1 MGAKDTMQ
9 NFFMGMAG
17 QMTSGYGA
25 KTISTPMGPFKWDD
39 NINMWVNTNNGMVM
53 SNISFQDQFAMIDY
67 GTTDG
72 SGLQADPGTVTVSI
86 SPTSW
91 GNFTGGNDGTD
102 VWASAAGPTTLAS
115 ATAVTFAIKTLNNTP
130 TSINVSLTL
139 DVQFLS
145 GGAPSAIYGKNALS
159 KATYSTPFTMSD
171 GDTLKLGVSTS
182 ALSEASVIITVRN
195 AANQN
200 LIGTVSGS
208 FA

>member
-67 GTTDG
+67 GTSDG
-72 SGLQADPGTVTVSI
+72 SGLQGDPVTVSI

-91 GNFTGGNDGTD
+91 GNFTGGIAGTD
-102 VWASAAGPTTLAS
+102 IWASAAGPVASIAS
-115 ATAVTFAIKTLNNTP
+115 ATPVTFTINASGGLPNTI
-130 TSINVSLTL
+130 SVSLS
-139 DVQFLS
+139 VQTVGI
-145 GGAPSAIYGKNALS
+145 GGGSLLYGKNAMS
-159 KATYSTPFTMSD
+159 RVTYSTPFTMSN
-171 GDTLKLGVSTS
+171 GDTLKLGISASAFSEVTS
-182 ALSEASVIITVRN
+182 AIITVRN
-195 AANQN
+195 AANQTV
-200 LIGTVSGS
+200 IGTVSGS
-208 FA
+208 YS

>member
-67 GTTDG
+67 GTSDG
-72 SGLQADPGTVTVSI
+72 SGLQADPVTVSI
-86 SPTSW
+86 SPSSW
-91 GNFTGGNDGTD
+91 GNFTAGNAGTD

-139 DVQFLS
+139 TVQGLI
-145 GGAPSAIYGKNALS
+145 GGAPSAIYGKNALA

-171 GDTLKLGVSTS
+171 GDTLKLGVSTPVF
-182 ALSEASVIITVRN
+182 SEAGVTITVRN

-200 LIGTVSGS
+200 VIGTVSGS
-208 FA
+208 YG

>member
-1 MGAKDTMQ
+1 
-9 NFFMGMAG
+9 
-17 QMTSGYGA
+17 
-25 KTISTPMGPFKWDD
+25 
-39 NINMWVNTNNGMVM
+39 
-53 SNISFQDQFAMIDY
+53 MIDY

-72 SGLQADPGTVTVSI
+72 SGLQADPVTVSI

-91 GNFTGGNDGTD
+91 GGFLGGNAGAD

-139 DVQFLS
+139 TLQGLI
-145 GGAPSAIYGKNALS
+145 GGTPATIYGKNALS

-182 ALSEASVIITVRN
+182 AFSEASVVTITVRN
-195 AANQN
+195 AENQN
-200 LIGTVSGS
+200 VIGTVSGS

>member
-67 GTTDG
+67 GTSDG
-72 SGLQADPGTVTVSI
+72 SGLQADPVTVSI
-86 SPTSW
+86 SPSSW
-91 GNFTGGNDGTD
+91 GNFTAGNAGTD

-139 DVQFLS
+139 TTQGLV
-145 GGAPSAIYGKNALS
+145 GGGPSAIYGKNALS
-159 KATYSTPFTMSD
+159 KATYSTPFTISD

-182 ALSEASVIITVRN
+182 ALSEASLITITVRN

-200 LIGTVSGS
+200 VIGTVSGS
-208 FA
+208 YG

>member
-91 GNFTGGNDGTD
+91 GNFTGGNAGTD
-102 VWASAAGPTTLAS
+102 IWASAAGPTALIAS
-115 ATAVTFAIKTLNNTP
+115 ATPVTFTINASGGLPNTI
-130 TSINVSLTL
+130 SVSLS
-139 DVQFLS
+139 VEIVGF
-145 GGAPSAIYGKNALS
+145 GGGSLIYGKNALA
-159 KATYSTPFTMSD
+159 KAVYSTPFTMSN
-171 GDTLKLGVSTS
+171 GDTLKLGIAAS
-182 ALSEASVIITVRN
+182 AFSDATAIITVRN

-200 LIGTVSGS
+200 VIGTVSGS

>member
-72 SGLQADPGTVTVSI
+72 SGLQADPVTVSI

-91 GNFTGGNDGTD
+91 GNFTGGNAGTD
-102 VWASAAGPTTLAS
+102 IWASASGPTALIAS
-115 ATAVTFAIKTLNNTP
+115 ATPVTFAIKTLNNTP

-139 DVQFLS
+139 TLQGLI
-145 GGAPSAIYGKNALS
+145 GGTPATIYGKNALS

-182 ALSEASVIITVRN
+182 AFSEASVVTITVRN
-195 AANQN
+195 AENQN
-200 LIGTVSGS
+200 VIGTVSGS